1 MTERINF
8 NFIRGERRLIVAMA
22 LLLLPWLTLQGWA
35 QERRDVN
42 DTTASLR
49 YKVSKTTPLN
59 ENEIKQRPL
68 DLKTPANIKDTAEYD
83 ERTNMYMVGEKIG
96 DTYLNTPL
104 LLTPDEYMKWS
115 LKRSMQKYYADKNE
129 ELYQSN
135 GKEKF
140 DFTDMHFSLGPAEK
154 IFGPGGVQIKTQGSA
169 ELKLGATITSV
180 DNPTLPLRY
189 RKTFGF
195 DFDEKVNLSLNGK
208 IGDKMDM
215 NLNYNTEATFDVDS
229 KDLKLTYQGKEDEI
243 VKLLEAGNVS
253 MPSNLS
259 LVKGASS
266 LFGLRTD
273 LQFGKLKLQTV
284 ISRKNSTSSS
294 VKSSGGNQLTSFELS
309 AVDYEENR
317 HFFLSHFFRDNY
329 DRYMA
334 QLPNIAS
341 GITVNRVEVWVT
353 NKTGATNNTRSIIA
367 LTDLGES
374 SHIGNSKWTGSGG
387 AQPSNTSNNLYSTL
401 TTSYADARDISRT
414 TSTLDGIGDFVGG
427 RDYEKL
433 ENARK
438 LSSSEY
444 TVNTALGYISLKSTL
459 QTDQVLAVAYEYTYQ
474 GRTYQV
480 GEFSTDVKDNTQALF
495 VKSLKNT
502 SNVPQMANWD
512 LMMKNV
518 YSLNATNVQSSNFRL
533 DVKILSDTTGV
544 YLTYLPEQGLK
555 NTPLLRLMNLDRL
568 DNNKKVNPNGYFDF
582 IDGYTI
588 DASTGRVFFPSVEPF
603 GAFLKNKIG
612 DDNIAEKYIFQELY
626 DSTKTVAK
634 QIAEKNKYLLTGQYK
649 ASQRSGEISLGA
661 TDVPQGS
668 VVVTAG
674 GVTLTEGVD
683 YTVNYS
689 EGTVSIINQSII
701 DAGTPVN
708 VSLESNTDYGLQR
721 KTLLGMNWEYDFT
734 RDLRLAGTIM
744 HLSEQPL
751 TTKVAMGSEPLNN
764 TVWGVSINWKKQSQW
779 LTDMLDKLP
788 FLSLSQPSN
797 INFTSEFAQLLA
809 GNNKGSQGNS
819 SYIDDFEQ
827 TSSKIDISTPTDW
840 QLSSTPSSF
849 PESRLSNDIRY
860 GYNRALL
867 AWYKIDPLFT
877 RRSSSLTPSHIKSDL
892 EQLSNHYVR
901 EVYNRE
907 LFPNKEQ
914 RFGESSTISVLNLAY
929 YPSERGPYNLNT
941 DVDQD
946 GLLASPRSHWGGMMR
961 RLNTSDFEQ
970 ANIEYVEFWLM
981 DPFIYT
987 RNESGDFSGDLCF
1000 DLGEISEDILKDGKK
1015 FYESGMPI
1023 DGSSSMYT
1031 ETVWGRVPSQN
1042 SVTYAFNTSSNA
1054 RSKQDI
1060 GLNGLSSADEA
1071 TYPAYMTYLEEM
1083 RSKVRPAVYDSLAA
1097 DPAGDDYH
1105 YFRGSDFDR
1114 NKTSILDRYK
1124 HINSPEG
1131 NSPDSSDSPESYSTA
1146 YKSTPDVEDINQD
1159 YTLNEYE
1166 KYFEYKIHLSPDGMQ
1181 VGQNDIVDSRTAQ
1194 VTLRNGSKPQVN
1206 WYLFRVPI
1214 KSYTSKVGNIS
1225 DFNSIR
1231 FMRLYLTNF
1240 EKPII
1245 LRFATLE
1252 LARGEWRTYE
1262 QSLNSLGQVDQGSGE
1277 LDVAAVNYEEN
1288 NEKLPVNYVIPPGI
1302 TRVVDPNESQLLE
1315 QNEQAL
1321 QLVAK
1326 NLGSGQARAV
1336 YKNTNLDLRKYK
1348 HIQMFVHANTTTE
1361 DKSLT
1366 DDATSVFI
1374 RLGSDYKSNYYEY
1387 EIPLKITPDGKYD
1400 RYSTADR
1407 LRVWPDENMLDIDL
1421 SKFTDIKRERNR
1433 QRSAGMASYSQAFSS
1448 YDTDRPQNKITVMG
1462 NPTLG
1467 EVRTMMIG
1475 VRNNSRQVSS
1485 VEVWVNELRLQ
1496 HYTNKG
1502 GWAAKGNLNMQLSD
1516 LAQLNLGGHI
1526 ETDGFGGV
1534 EDNVAQ
1540 RRDDNLYE
1548 YDMSLNVDLGR
1559 FLPEKVKFKA
1569 PLYYSY
1575 SKEKVKPKYNPLDT
1589 DMEMD
1594 EALDALTTKAERDS
1608 LRRICETTEVNSNF
1622 SLSNVKFNIATK
1634 GHPMPYDPT
1643 NFSFSYSHSHKQN
1656 EGQTIVWEKD
1666 DSWKLGG
1673 YYSWSPS
1680 YKGFSPWGK
1689 MKSNSP
1695 WLKIL
1700 KDEKFNYL
1708 PQNIS
1713 VNSEITRSYYE
1724 LQERDMQQL
1733 DNTTLPLTWAS
1744 DFFWNRRLNLQWD
1757 FTSNIRAS
1765 FNSATNAEIEQPNVP
1780 VNKSLYP
1787 DDYSAWKDSVW
1798 RSLKHMGTPLTYQQ
1812 NFDFSWKIPI
1822 NKIPAFAWVTPDISF
1837 RSSYGWNRGTYLEDG
1852 STLGNTISNTRDVNG
1867 NLRLNM
1873 LTLYNSIPF
1882 LKKVNRKF
1890 ATTTSSASTKK
1901 NDKNNK
1907 DNKENVF
1914 TSEVQLLSDTTVM
1927 VKHSKH
1933 SKNLRVRAFRTDGKP
1948 YPLRYKVVD
1957 ANNILITSRD
1967 TSRIKLTVSPRATL
1981 ESQTWYKILQGAT
1994 RLAMSLRNVSVSYKN
2009 TYSMNLPGF
2018 LPNVGDVFGQRS
2030 SSGLQP
2036 GLGFAFGLTGG
2047 SYITKARDN
2056 GWLLMSDSVTTPAS
2070 TSQNEA
2076 LQINAS
2082 LEPVPNLKIDLNAS
2096 HTRNK
2101 SRSIQYMFSGMPTTE
2116 TGSFNM
2122 TTISL
2127 SSAFESVGNAD
2138 NNYESKTFNKF
2149 VNSLDKFQARVEKQ
2163 YEGAVYPTASSLA
2176 GKTFDPANG
2185 TVSKYSADVMI
2196 PAFLSAYCG
2205 GKSLDIFPSL
2215 MKMLPNWKV
2224 TYSGLTRLRF
2234 MRPIFKSFN
2243 ITHSYQSIY
2252 SVGSYNTFSSFMQL
2266 AGARGFVT
2274 DAQSGNPIPSSM
2286 YDISTVSINESFSPF
2301 LGFDMTFDNNIT
2313 ARLQYNRTRMLS
2325 LSMTSGQISEARS
2338 NDYVVGVGYK
2348 VDDLKLFKP
2357 SLKTRKRRSN
2367 RRRNTRK
2374 KADTEETDKKED
2386 NNNNDRDRGAGYINN
2401 DLNVRLDL
2409 SIRNQSSIQRN
2420 IMTMLSQATS
2430 GNTAFKISFTADYT
2444 LSKLITLSAYYD
2456 RQTNKPLLSST
2467 SYPTTTQ
2474 DFGVTIKVS
2483 LTR

>member
-42 DTTASLR
+42 DTTPSLR

-708 VSLESNTDYGLQR
+708 VSLASNTDYGLQR

-734 RDLRLAGTIM
+734 KDLRLAGTIM

-1194 VTLRNGSKPQVN
+1194 HK
-1206 WYLFRVPI
+1206 
-1214 KSYTSKVGNIS
+1214 
-1225 DFNSIR
+1225 
-1231 FMRLYLTNF
+1231 RL
-1240 EKPII
+1240 
-1245 LRFATLE
+1245 
-1252 LARGEWRTYE
+1252 
-1262 QSLNSLGQVDQGSGE
+1262 
-1277 LDVAAVNYEEN
+1277 
-1288 NEKLPVNYVIPPGI
+1288 
-1302 TRVVDPNESQLLE
+1302 
-1315 QNEQAL
+1315 
-1321 QLVAK
+1321 
-1326 NLGSGQARAV
+1326 
-1336 YKNTNLDLRKYK
+1336 
-1348 HIQMFVHANTTTE
+1348 
-1361 DKSLT
+1361 
-1366 DDATSVFI
+1366 
-1374 RLGSDYKSNYYEY
+1374 
-1387 EIPLKITPDGKYD
+1387 
-1400 RYSTADR
+1400 
-1407 LRVWPDENMLDIDL
+1407 
-1421 SKFTDIKRERNR
+1421 
-1433 QRSAGMASYSQAFSS
+1433 
-1448 YDTDRPQNKITVMG
+1448 
-1462 NPTLG
+1462 
-1467 EVRTMMIG
+1467 
-1475 VRNNSRQVSS
+1475 
-1485 VEVWVNELRLQ
+1485 
-1496 HYTNKG
+1496 
-1502 GWAAKGNLNMQLSD
+1502 
-1516 LAQLNLGGHI
+1516 
-1526 ETDGFGGV
+1526 
-1534 EDNVAQ
+1534 
-1540 RRDDNLYE
+1540 
-1548 YDMSLNVDLGR
+1548 
-1559 FLPEKVKFKA
+1559 
-1569 PLYYSY
+1569 
-1575 SKEKVKPKYNPLDT
+1575 
-1589 DMEMD
+1589 
-1594 EALDALTTKAERDS
+1594 
-1608 LRRICETTEVNSNF
+1608 
-1622 SLSNVKFNIATK
+1622 
-1634 GHPMPYDPT
+1634 
-1643 NFSFSYSHSHKQN
+1643 
-1656 EGQTIVWEKD
+1656 
-1666 DSWKLGG
+1666 
-1673 YYSWSPS
+1673 
-1680 YKGFSPWGK
+1680 
-1689 MKSNSP
+1689 
-1695 WLKIL
+1695 
-1700 KDEKFNYL
+1700 
-1708 PQNIS
+1708 
-1713 VNSEITRSYYE
+1713 
-1724 LQERDMQQL
+1724 
-1733 DNTTLPLTWAS
+1733 
-1744 DFFWNRRLNLQWD
+1744 
-1757 FTSNIRAS
+1757 
-1765 FNSATNAEIEQPNVP
+1765 
-1780 VNKSLYP
+1780 
-1787 DDYSAWKDSVW
+1787 
-1798 RSLKHMGTPLTYQQ
+1798 
-1812 NFDFSWKIPI
+1812 
-1822 NKIPAFAWVTPDISF
+1822 
-1837 RSSYGWNRGTYLEDG
+1837 
-1852 STLGNTISNTRDVNG
+1852 
-1867 NLRLNM
+1867 
-1873 LTLYNSIPF
+1873 
-1882 LKKVNRKF
+1882 
-1890 ATTTSSASTKK
+1890 
-1901 NDKNNK
+1901 
-1907 DNKENVF
+1907 
-1914 TSEVQLLSDTTVM
+1914 
-1927 VKHSKH
+1927 
-1933 SKNLRVRAFRTDGKP
+1933 
-1948 YPLRYKVVD
+1948 
-1957 ANNILITSRD
+1957 
-1967 TSRIKLTVSPRATL
+1967 
-1981 ESQTWYKILQGAT
+1981 
-1994 RLAMSLRNVSVSYKN
+1994 
-2009 TYSMNLPGF
+2009 
-2018 LPNVGDVFGQRS
+2018 
-2030 SSGLQP
+2030 
-2036 GLGFAFGLTGG
+2036 
-2047 SYITKARDN
+2047 
-2056 GWLLMSDSVTTPAS
+2056 
-2070 TSQNEA
+2070 
-2076 LQINAS
+2076 
-2082 LEPVPNLKIDLNAS
+2082 
-2096 HTRNK
+2096 
-2101 SRSIQYMFSGMPTTE
+2101 
-2116 TGSFNM
+2116 
-2122 TTISL
+2122 
-2127 SSAFESVGNAD
+2127 
-2138 NNYESKTFNKF
+2138 
-2149 VNSLDKFQARVEKQ
+2149 
-2163 YEGAVYPTASSLA
+2163 
-2176 GKTFDPANG
+2176 
-2185 TVSKYSADVMI
+2185 
-2196 PAFLSAYCG
+2196 
-2205 GKSLDIFPSL
+2205 
-2215 MKMLPNWKV
+2215 
-2224 TYSGLTRLRF
+2224 
-2234 MRPIFKSFN
+2234 
-2243 ITHSYQSIY
+2243 
-2252 SVGSYNTFSSFMQL
+2252 
-2266 AGARGFVT
+2266 
-2274 DAQSGNPIPSSM
+2274 
-2286 YDISTVSINESFSPF
+2286 
-2301 LGFDMTFDNNIT
+2301 
-2313 ARLQYNRTRMLS
+2313 
-2325 LSMTSGQISEARS
+2325 
-2338 NDYVVGVGYK
+2338 
-2348 VDDLKLFKP
+2348 
-2357 SLKTRKRRSN
+2357 
-2367 RRRNTRK
+2367 
-2374 KADTEETDKKED
+2374 
-2386 NNNNDRDRGAGYINN
+2386 
-2401 DLNVRLDL
+2401 
-2409 SIRNQSSIQRN
+2409 
-2420 IMTMLSQATS
+2420 
-2430 GNTAFKISFTADYT
+2430 
-2444 LSKLITLSAYYD
+2444 
-2456 RQTNKPLLSST
+2456 
-2467 SYPTTTQ
+2467 
-2474 DFGVTIKVS
+2474 
-2483 LTR
+2483 